1 MSDFPSAERPIQLS
15 PIAVKNIHVML
26 KENDMEGHGL
36 RFGIR
41 GGGCSGYSYVL
52 EFQAEP
58 DEGDLSYEVEGIP
71 VFVGAFKRDYLQGTT
86 IDDKDTDWETGF
98 EIKNPNARRA
108 CGCGESFDI
117 DDKAAKTESEQQLQV

>member
-15 PIAVKNIHVML
+15 PVAVKNIHIML
-26 KENDMEGHGL
+26 KDNDMEGHGL

-58 DEGDLSYEVEGIP
+58 DEGDLQYEVEGIP

-86 IDDKDTDWETGF
+86 IDYKDTDWETGF

-117 DDKAAKTESEQQLQV
+117 DDKAAKTESEQQLQA

>member
-86 IDDKDTDWETGF
+86 IDYKDTDWETGF